1 MGAIDSVPLLL
12 AAAERTAR
20 RFEESVSEIL
30 KLMHENGGQTVFVN
44 GLRMATVEIEVT
56 VVGVFSL
63 FEARMQPNFPRG
75 SFFKQLRKHL
85 IEAGQSELADQVH
98 YYYLA
103 VNVLKHGRGSS
114 YEELRKVPN
123 LPFVLKQP
131 EDIFSMRVISQNLK
145 AFLTSLQQASSMG
158 SLKHSIEHTVSSR
171 VDR

>member
-20 RFEESVSEIL
+20 RYEESVSEIL

-56 VVGVFSL
+56 IVGVFSL
-63 FEARMQPNFPRG
+63 FEARMQPNFPKG
-75 SFFKQLRKHL
+75 PFFKQLQKHL
-85 IEAGQSELADQVH
+85 IEVGQPKLADQVH

-131 EDIFSMRVISQNLK
+131 EDIFFDEGDISEPEGLLDVT
-145 AFLTSLQQASSMG
+145 AAGFLGGL
-158 SLKHSIEHTVSSR
+158 IETLSR
-171 VDR
+171 AYNFLEG